1 MWCLIFLFS
10 IFIILP
16 WQLTDADK
24 TYFILNNKNGHV
36 FSFS

>member
-1 MWCLIFLFS
+1 MWCLIYFFS

-16 WQLTDADK
+16 WQLTDAVK
-24 TYFILNNKNGHV
+24 THFILNNKNGHV